1 MIRFNKIPFFTKLFL
16 LISIFTVSSF
26 ANATFANMKN
36 CEKLQLSKY
45 TTLVSCHQV
54 DYLIEY
60 KYNDDE
66 EKDNIKKI
74 TAITVKDQKIIR
86 TESK

>member
-1 MIRFNKIPFFTKLFL
+1 MIKLNKLPFLAKLVL
-16 LISIFTVSSF
+16 VLSIFNLSLF
-26 ANATFANMKN
+26 ANSTFANMKN
-36 CEKLQLSKY
+36 CEKIQLSKY
-45 TTLVSCHQV
+45 KTLVSCHQI

-74 TAITVKDQKIIR
+74 TAITVKDKKIIMHGGN
-86 TESK
+86 

>member
-1 MIRFNKIPFFTKLFL
+1 MIKIL
-16 LISIFTVSSF
+16 LV
-26 ANATFANMKN
+26 ALLATLSLATEYANMKN
-36 CEKLQLSKY
+36 CETIKLSRY
-45 TTLVSCHQV
+45 TTLVSCHNV

-60 KYNDDE
+60 KYQDDE

-86 TESK
+86 STGK

>member
-1 MIRFNKIPFFTKLFL
+1 MKILNKIVLFFIIT
-16 LISIFTVSSF
+16 TVSSF
-26 ANATFANMKN
+26 ANTFANMKN
-36 CEKLQLSKY
+36 CEKILLSKY
-45 TTLVSCHQV
+45 TTLVSCHQI

-74 TAITVKDQKIIR
+74 TAITVKDQKIIK
-86 TESK
+86 TESR